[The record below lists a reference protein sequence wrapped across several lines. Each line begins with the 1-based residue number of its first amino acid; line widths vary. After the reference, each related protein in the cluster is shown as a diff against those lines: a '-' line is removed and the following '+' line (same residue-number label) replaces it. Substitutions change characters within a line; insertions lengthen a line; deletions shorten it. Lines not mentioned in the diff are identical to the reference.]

1 MDENKLLM
9 EAGVALSKLR
19 LLQERPSVRL
29 LPNLRLD
36 GNQWCTYLGDSSED
50 GVVGYG
56 DTPEAAMLDFDR
68 AWLRWPGTEGLILEE
83 NGSVEDDLTRLSD
96 SAAEWACRANA
107 INIYKW
113 LEHRKFHILKSRTIT
128 ISGGP
133 DFVNYTAV
141 RAGEEVRLELY
152 PGGEFKIFGAYEV
165 VSVLRKEF
173 LECFDV

>member
-1 MDENKLLM
+1 MDKNKLLM
-9 EAGVALSKLR
+9 EAEVALSKLR

-29 LPNLRLD
+29 QPNLRLD

-68 AWLRWPGTEGLILEE
+68 AWLRWPGTEGLALEE
-83 NGSVEDDLTRLSD
+83 NGSFEDDLTRVSD
-96 SAAEWACRANA
+96 GAAKWTCSASA
-107 INIYKW
+107 ISIYQW
-113 LEHRKFHILKSRTIT
+113 LEHRKFHILTPRTIT

-133 DFVNYTAV
+133 GFVNYTAV
-141 RAGEEVRLELY
+141 RTGEEVRLELY
-152 PGGEFKIFGAYEV
+152 PSGEFRIFGAYEV